1 MCVDWLQTNVGRS
14 VTGSR
19 MRNSSPASALPGLI
33 STAQSG
39 LIGSKAG
46 SSTSAAGPV
55 PTAAK
60 DGQVVRKPTPVSGKW
75 MVEGADSS
83 STGKT
88 TTAVAAGGRL
98 TASELIQQQMQ
109 RDNGDSRLFMSPT
122 KDEEFDEDEDESLV
136 DSEDYRAADEV
147 GMTLDINACE
157 YTHQLLTVP
166 MCMK

>member
-1 MCVDWLQTNVGRS
+1 

-19 MRNSSPASALPGLI
+19 VRNSSPASALPGLV

-39 LIGSKAG
+39 LAGSKAG

-60 DGQVVRKPTPVSGKW
+60 DSQVVRKPTPVSGKW
-75 MVEGADSS
+75 MVEGTGSTP
-83 STGKT
+83 TGK

-109 RDNGDSRLFMSPT
+109 RDNEDSRLFMSPN

-136 DSEDYRAADEV
+136 DSEDYRADEV
-147 GMTLDINACE
+147 GMTLDINVCE
-157 YTHQLLTVP
+157 YTHQLLAVRV
-166 MCMK
+166 CMK